1 MNGSAQAHSL
11 FSLPVALDPGGGGGG
26 GRGEERP
33 YLPGHPV
40 PPPHPPARPDPVLPP
55 WPILVVF
62 PLPRWALQHRKAGL
76 SLARVQTLASVADG
90 SASGDGSSP
99 RGPQVP
105 AAPPGT
111 QCPGD
116 HLQASAPPQF
126 HLCFLF
132 ALRFPSLTYTRFLT
146 FRPSGAGVPLSRRQD
161 CAGAWEQRPG
171 QYFSFSFS
179 FPVEVPMTRT
189 DRRSK
194 GALPPNHPLI
204 AIGEYPHPFPV
215 LSCPVL
221 SCPVLSRPM
230 NVPRTGPALLGVS
243 SGRVAPPPPLLPS
256 LCTPCPPPPGRSTLG
271 SEPLVA
277 LRRDPRGRDL
287 PAGVSPGL

>member
-1 MNGSAQAHSL
+1 MTCRLSLHSSGCRTLAPAHACTHT
-11 FSLPVALDPGGGGGG
+11 PPPAP
-26 GRGEERP
+26 P
-33 YLPGHPV
+33 PAPP

-161 CAGAWEQRPG
+161 WAGAWEQPLG
-171 QYFSFSFS
+171 QYSSFSFS

-215 LSCPVL
+215 LSCPV
-221 SCPVLSRPM
+221 P
-230 NVPRTGPALLGVS
+230 
-243 SGRVAPPPPLLPS
+243 
-256 LCTPCPPPPGRSTLG
+256 
-271 SEPLVA
+271 
-277 LRRDPRGRDL
+277 
-287 PAGVSPGL
+287 

>member
-1 MNGSAQAHSL
+1 MPLAQKVNTRAPLTPHLGTMQGERRAGIGDQLGVESPLLASGFNIVSHDLPPFPALFWLQNPGARACVHAHT
-11 FSLPVALDPGGGGGG
+11 PPPDPT
-26 GRGEERP
+26 P
-33 YLPGHPV
+33 TPH

-161 CAGAWEQRPG
+161 WAGAWEQPLG
-171 QYFSFSFS
+171 QYSSFSFS

-215 LSCPVL
+215 LSCPV
-221 SCPVLSRPM
+221 P
-230 NVPRTGPALLGVS
+230 
-243 SGRVAPPPPLLPS
+243 
-256 LCTPCPPPPGRSTLG
+256 
-271 SEPLVA
+271 
-277 LRRDPRGRDL
+277 
-287 PAGVSPGL
+287 